1 MVDTS
6 ALVRRAHPVLFI
18 TLAVVSFI
26 AAVIAST
33 LVTDYNNN
41 GNPPSTA
48 LNNATRFTVFA
59 AWWTFCISVAYAVL
73 FLMSIGG
80 VFTSIA
86 GHAIT
91 MFLTL
96 IFITASAGSLT
107 DSTGGALTCS
117 RDRIVYCGST
127 RALQAFMW
135 ISFAIDVII
144 VALVAFIGAGSF
156 RGGRSVK
163 EPLGA

>member
-6 ALVRRAHPVLFI
+6 AIVRRAHPILFI
-18 TLAVVSFI
+18 TLAVISFI

-33 LVTDYNNN
+33 IVTDYNNN
-41 GNPPSTA
+41 GNPPSTS

-59 AWWTFCISVAYAVL
+59 SWWTFVISTAYAVL
-73 FLMSIGG
+73 FLINKGG

-86 GHAIT
+86 GHAIST
-91 MFLTL
+91 FLTF
-96 IFITASAGSLT
+96 IFVTASAGSLT
-107 DSTGGALTCS
+107 DATGGALTCS

-127 RALQAFMW
+127 RALQAFVW
-135 ISFAIDVII
+135 IEWGLLVII
-144 VALVAFIGAGSF
+144 LALVAFIGAGSF

-163 EPLGA
+163 EPLTA